1 MPAYYAFLK
10 NLMAKCYLTLL
21 MSALTLIIFMIPD
34 SKSLLSFNRVMILED
49 HQWWRI
55 VTSIFAHGSVD
66 HLTWNL
72 ITLFSSS
79 LICEAISRKWFVFY
93 LMVAV
98 AGLTLFQLATYSDHT
113 VGLGFS
119 NVASGSFCLLLL
131 MIFKLG
137 LQQGNRYIA
146 MLPLIVLAAFVL
158 HELGLLGH
166 STGWEML
173 TGRAI
178 DGVHGKALKA
188 GHMVGIAIGAC
199 VGIAYNV
206 FTPRRP
212 QN

>member
-10 NLMAKCYLTLL
+10 NLMAGCYLTLS
-21 MSALTLIIFMIPD
+21 MSVLTLIIFIIPD
-34 SKSLLSFNRVMILED
+34 SKSLFSFNRVLILEN

-66 HLTWNL
+66 HLAWNL

-79 LICEAISRKWFVFY
+79 LICEAISRKWFVCY
-93 LMVAV
+93 LVAAV

-137 LQQGNRYIA
+137 LQQGNRYIS

-199 VGIAYNV
+199 VGLAYNV
-206 FTPRRP
+206 FAPGRP

>member
-1 MPAYYAFLK
+1 MPAYYAVLG
-10 NLMAKCYLTLL
+10 NLMARCYLTFS
-21 MSALTLIIFMIPD
+21 MSILTLIIFTIPE
-34 SKSLLSFNRVMILED
+34 SKSLLAFNRVLILEH

-79 LICEAISRKWFVFY
+79 LICEAISRKWFVCY
-93 LMVAV
+93 LVAAV

-137 LQQGNRYIA
+137 LQQGNRYIS

-206 FTPRRP
+206 VTPRRP